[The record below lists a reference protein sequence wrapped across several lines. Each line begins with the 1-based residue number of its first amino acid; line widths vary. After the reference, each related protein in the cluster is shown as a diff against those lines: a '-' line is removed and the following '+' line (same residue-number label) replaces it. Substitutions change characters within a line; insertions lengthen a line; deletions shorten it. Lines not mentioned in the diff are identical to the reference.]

1 MPKNHNSGNI
11 SKSWIIAIIIVIIG
25 TGVIGYRLWPQKD
38 AEPVAPQIPKKIL
51 VPVKPQP
58 VIDYNELNKDQKL
71 KELMQERK
79 AKYGLKKGID
89 IITKSDESVKI
100 GESTIPM
107 QEILDEIRL
116 KLGDI
121 IEKDLKSDR
130 TGSGRDTK
138 EFGIYV
144 VQPGDNIWNIHFKF
158 LKDYF
163 DHKGVVLSPLSDE
176 PSQSGQ
182 SSGVGKLL
190 KFSENTVQIY
200 NIKEHKL
207 DIDLNLIIPLS
218 KIVVYN
224 MEQIFALLDLI
235 DYEKVNR
242 IQFDGETLWIPAE

>member
-1 MPKNHNSGNI
+1 MPKNNHSGNTG
-11 SKSWIIAIIIVIIG
+11 KSWIIAIIIAIIIAA
-25 TGVIGYRLWPQKD
+25 VIGYGLWPQKD
-38 AEPVAPQIPKKIL
+38 AEPVVPQIPKKLLAPI
-51 VPVKPQP
+51 KPPP
-58 VIDYNELNKDQKL
+58 VIDYNKLDEDQKL
-71 KELMQERK
+71 KDLMQERK

-89 IITKSDESVKI
+89 IITKSDESIKVGK
-100 GESTIPM
+100 STVPM

-121 IEKDLKSDR
+121 IEKDLKSGR

-144 VQPGDNIWNIHFKF
+144 VQPGDNIWNLHFKF

-163 DHKGVVLSPLSDE
+163 DHKGVVLSPRADE
-176 PSQSGQ
+176 PIQAGQ

-207 DIDLNLIIPLS
+207 DIDLNLITPLS

-235 DYEKVNR
+235 DYAKVNR
-242 IQFDGETLWIPAE
+242 IQFDGETLWIPAD